1 MFDAIDEAFN
11 VVSYIASSKNIKLVR
26 PKVDPSNIKYF

>member
-11 VVSYIASSKNIKLVR
+11 MVSYIASSKNIKLVA
-26 PKVDPSNIKYF
+26 PKVDLSH